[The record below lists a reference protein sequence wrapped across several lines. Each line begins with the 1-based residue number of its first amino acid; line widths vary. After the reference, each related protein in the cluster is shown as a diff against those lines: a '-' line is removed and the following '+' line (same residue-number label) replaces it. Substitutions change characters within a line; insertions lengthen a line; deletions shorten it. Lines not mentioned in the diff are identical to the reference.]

1 LKTKGLFA
9 IKFRVFLGIF
19 FLALLAM
26 GKAGFSGCS
35 VDSAAIRSNGK
46 VFTFRVELA
55 ATPEDRAVGL
65 MFRRQLDADSGMMFI
80 YPNPSHLVFW
90 MKNTYI
96 SLDILFFDK
105 TGLIIKVLKKNA
117 PLNQKKLVGG
127 PNLVGALELLGGSS
141 SLLGLGVG
149 DQIQYPLL
157 DQKTA
162 VWPC

>member
-1 LKTKGLFA
+1 MLVIKFKNCAAISLLALFA
-9 IKFRVFLGIF
+9 
-19 FLALLAM
+19 M
-26 GKAGFSGCS
+26 GTAGFSACS
-35 VDSAAIRSNGK
+35 VDSAAISSNGK

-55 ATPEDRAVGL
+55 ATPEDRAIGL
-65 MFRRQLDADSGMMFI
+65 MFRRQMDVDSGMMFI
-80 YPNPSHLVFW
+80 YPNPSYLVFW

-105 TGLIIKVLKKNA
+105 TGLITKVLRNNA
-117 PLNQKKLVGG
+117 PLSQKKLIGG
-127 PNLVGALELLGGSS
+127 PNLVGALELLAGSS

-157 DQKTA
+157 DQETA